1 MLTNNGPGALAQVPP
16 TQGGGSVC
24 HSFRPSSP
32 VATSERPSVPLFSYF
47 SSAVCVFASRFCR
60 RLLLLF
66 PVKTGGEGKLFLLLV
81 FFGRLPK
88 FSRGGG
94 GGGSHDGKKKGVE
107 IGQTNVPLIFHCF
120 DVISLSSIRNFR
132 NVKRISQQLIWPSP
146 YLLVNP
152 ASGILLQHIISLVI
166 FLSLRR
172 FRPFPSPV
180 SSFAAYRDCGGK
192 GQSRIALNLQNFH
205 RKRNNTV

>member
-1 MLTNNGPGALAQVPP
+1 M
-16 TQGGGSVC
+16 
-24 HSFRPSSP
+24 
-32 VATSERPSVPLFSYF
+32 
-47 SSAVCVFASRFCR
+47 FAARFCR
-60 RLLLLF
+60 RRLLLF

-107 IGQTNVPLIFHCF
+107 IGQTKVPLFSDALLLFRFLSYVIFEM
-120 DVISLSSIRNFR
+120 SSESA
-132 NVKRISQQLIWPSP
+132 ISQSRPRP

-180 SSFAAYRDCGGK
+180 SSFAAYRDW
-192 GQSRIALNLQNFH
+192 GQSLIALNLQNFH